1 MNNAITPAVFSHPMF
16 GDLRV
21 VSLEEETWFVAKD
34 VARVLEYRDAEKM
47 TRNIKKEYRGTQ
59 IVGTPSGNQT
69 VNVINSS
76 GLFQAVMSSRKAQ
89 AEPFQKWVLGEVLP
103 SIARSGSYC
112 DAENKM
118 GETLAQATGGAIS
131 IEQAPEPTVEISLQ
145 LLDALRHE
153 LTTSRIERRMMVQTF
168 NRSVGQM
175 VRIIGAQRPSNA
187 RLDPD
192 RPFNEQEVA
201 QAEYLFR
208 SGLSGREVSRRMN
221 RTHAAVAR
229 FMASRPDILTDQ
241 MQASLI

>member
-1 MNNAITPAVFSHPMF
+1 MNNAVTPTVFSHPLF

-21 VSLEEETWFVAKD
+21 VHMNDDVWFVAKD
-34 VARVLEYRDAEKM
+34 IARILEYRDAEKL
-47 TRNIKKEYRGTQ
+47 TRNIKKEYRGTRF
-59 IVGTPSGNQT
+59 VGTPSGDQS

-76 GLFQAVMSSRKAQ
+76 GLFQAVMSSRKVQ

-103 SIARSGSYC
+103 GIAKTGAYIDS
-112 DAENKM
+112 ENKM
-118 GETLAQATGGAIS
+118 SETLSQATGGSIS

-208 SGLSGREVSRRMN
+208 TGLSGREVSRRMN